1 MYLPVDAEDVFATVE
16 EESDEEWTTENDE
29 VL

>member
-1 MYLPVDAEDVFATVE
+1 MYLPVDVEGVFATVE
-16 EESDEEWTTENDE
+16 EESDEEWATENDE